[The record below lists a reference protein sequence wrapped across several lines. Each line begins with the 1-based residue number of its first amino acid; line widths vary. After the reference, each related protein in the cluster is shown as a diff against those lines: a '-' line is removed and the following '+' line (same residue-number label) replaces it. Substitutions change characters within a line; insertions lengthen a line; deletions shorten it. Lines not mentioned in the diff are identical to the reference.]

1 MCLTVDQA
9 WQDVGNRRRARC
21 SNNAQ
26 DLPQVRH
33 DQGDQ
38 EREAEQGQRGRDE
51 GCAGPARTPGLSLHK
66 GHRVGAVIFQPGAA
80 SATTPEAAD
89 KIHEGQQG
97 QPSRV
102 DLQREGKYRHEA
114 VEQSCGMDD
123 VVLGIVLQHV
133 GVHLVTI
140 GSIAKESGSREAD
153 ESQRVRCHDDEIHTS
168 SRGIPDLVAHRE
180 DILLASEA
188 EDEDREGLDQRHCT
202 GASNRGKIGSFA
214 RYRVLA
220 ARLEELPGAE
230 EEQHQEH
237 DRPEDDEDGAC
248 GCIPQGAQILQASQ
262 RPANSKTHRH
272 HLPAPY
278 PLPSEVLQ
286 RRRCQVT
293 DYEQVRGGH
302 AEALDGDSAV
312 DEPSPI
318 RRHRLCSRVER
329 AWSMADFPRRALQQ
343 VASKGRQQTEHHEQ
357 EGA

>member
-102 DLQREGKYRHEA
+102 D
-114 VEQSCGMDD
+114 SCGMDD

-237 DRPEDDEDGAC
+237 DRPEDDEDGASFKISPPA
-248 GCIPQGAQILQASQ
+248 IPWTL
-262 RPANSKTHRH
+262 
-272 HLPAPY
+272 PY